1 VNGRNAAVRTIIQQ
15 LQEAFNETL
24 NVLYDL
30 PDRSQEERAAL
41 TCKA

>member
-1 VNGRNAAVRTIIQQ
+1 MNEQNTAVRDMIQQ

-30 PDRSQEERAAL
+30 P
-41 TCKA
+41 